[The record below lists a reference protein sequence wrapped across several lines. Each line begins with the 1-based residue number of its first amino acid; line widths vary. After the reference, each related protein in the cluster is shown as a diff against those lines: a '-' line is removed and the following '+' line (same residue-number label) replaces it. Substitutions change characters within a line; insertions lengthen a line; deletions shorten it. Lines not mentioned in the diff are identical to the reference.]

1 MFPTRTISQK
11 RKRTLGLCPG
21 SPPWLTAICRRGI
34 LFGLV
39 RYVEVEPSPSKIP
52 AAHARSCSERA
63 SIAIYIGHGLTRRG
77 GRDSNPR
84 YRKIPVR
91 GISNPLHST
100 GLCDLPRGVVGVSL
114 CGRARA
120 DDHLIRARTT
130 VRPSQAKVRWG
141 RRGRPLQRYPPPARR
156 RRRRG

>member
-1 MFPTRTISQK
+1 MLPTRTMSQK
-11 RKRTLGLCPG
+11 RTRTVGLLPG
-21 SPPWLTAICRRGI
+21 DPPWLTAIWRRGI

-39 RYVEVEPSPSKIP
+39 RYVEVEPSPSKMP
-52 AAHARSCSERA
+52 AAHATSCSEGA
-63 SIAIYIGHGLTRRG
+63 SIWLDIGRRLIWRG

-100 GLCDLPRGVVGVSL
+100 GLCDLPRGVGGVSL
-114 CGRARA
+114 SGRARA
-120 DDHLIRARTT
+120 DDHLVRARTT
-130 VRPSQAKVRWG
+130 VRLIQAEA
-141 RRGRPLQRYPPPARR
+141 RRGRLARALPRYPPPARR